1 MYTISNVCLG
11 FLGHRKVL
19 YGHST
24 VTISH
29 LLVLK
34 QLVMNKLSYIIEN
47 TTNVIR
53 QLKICNN
60 KYLNG
65 LKAKIKCF

>member
-1 MYTISNVCLG
+1 M
-11 FLGHRKVL
+11 L
-19 YGHST
+19 YGHFT
-24 VTISH
+24 VTITH
-29 LLVLK
+29 LFVLK

-53 QLKICNN
+53 QLKIYNN

>member
-1 MYTISNVCLG
+1 M
-11 FLGHRKVL
+11 L

-65 LKAKIKCF
+65 LKAKIDCF

>member
-1 MYTISNVCLG
+1 M
-11 FLGHRKVL
+11 L

-24 VTISH
+24 VTITH
-29 LLVLK
+29 LFVLK
-34 QLVMNKLSYIIEN
+34 QLVMNKLSYIIED

-53 QLKICNN
+53 QLKIYN

>member
-1 MYTISNVCLG
+1 M
-11 FLGHRKVL
+11 L

-24 VTISH
+24 VTITH
-29 LLVLK
+29 LFVLK
-34 QLVMNKLSYIIEN
+34 QLVMNKLSYTCIIED

-53 QLKICNN
+53 QLKIYNN

-65 LKAKIKCF
+65 LKAKIECF

>member
-1 MYTISNVCLG
+1 M
-11 FLGHRKVL
+11 L

-24 VTISH
+24 VTITN
-29 LLVLK
+29 LFVLK
-34 QLVMNKLSYIIEN
+34 QLVTNKLSYIIKN

-53 QLKICNN
+53 QLKIYSN

-65 LKAKIKCF
+65 MKAKIKCF